1 MVVSAC
7 LRVKQENENF
17 SKKNYQQLTILLEE
31 FYHIWH
37 KFCLY
42 EENQKKHI
50 MNQKLFALVTAFVL
64 ISITSEA
71 QVSLKYKWETGAT
84 YRFQANQ
91 KDDITVSA
99 MGMNMN
105 DIFNTETVFSLKVS
119 DVLAD
124 GKAQG
129 VLFIESF
136 QVTNKSGALVASLK
150 DIPNEAL
157 KSIVEVDTSG
167 KFTFKKIVYLIV
179 EDGRNMLVSAEAKA
193 GQNSASGSAQI
204 GDQKLSV
211 HAEFDPKSGTI
222 KAGYSMETVKKPSLK
237 TVKVT
242 KDAQKIDVLPLTFLD
257 MLVLPE
263 ETITPGDSYQV
274 KMMEYV
280 FTTKVQEITSDL
292 ASLALNIKT
301 DRSQGS
307 STDHMDS
314 MMGDMGGT
322 DMVGGMSMDMSGGA
336 PKTDI
341 NGDIFYTFDIDKGIF
356 NNLSGTI
363 TNKVKGMGLNMT
375 GVTTLKLILL

>member
-1 MVVSAC
+1 
-7 LRVKQENENF
+7 
-17 SKKNYQQLTILLEE
+17 
-31 FYHIWH
+31 
-37 KFCLY
+37 
-42 EENQKKHI
+42 
-50 MNQKLFALVTAFVL
+50 MNQKLFAIVTAFVL

-71 QVSLKYKWETGAT
+71 QVSLKYKWESGAT

-91 KDDITVSA
+91 KDDITMSA

-222 KAGYSMETVKKPSLK
+222 RAGYSMETVKKPTLK

-307 STDHMDS
+307 STDHMDG

-341 NGDIFYTFDIDKGIF
+341 NGDVYYTFDIDKGIF

>member
-1 MVVSAC
+1 M
-7 LRVKQENENF
+7 K
-17 SKKNYQQLTILLEE
+17 
-31 FYHIWH
+31 
-37 KFCLY
+37 
-42 EENQKKHI
+42 
-50 MNQKLFALVTAFVL
+50 QKLFLILAAFVL
-64 ISITSEA
+64 ASFTSEA
-71 QVSLKYKWETGAT
+71 QVSLKYKWESGTT
-84 YRFQANQ
+84 YRFKANQ
-91 KDDITVSA
+91 KDDITMSA

-119 DVLAD
+119 NVLAN
-124 GKAQG
+124 GKAEG
-129 VLFIESF
+129 ILFIESF
-136 QVTNKSGALVASLK
+136 KVTNKSGATVASLK

-157 KSIVEVDTSG
+157 KSIVEVDTKG

-193 GQNSASGSAQI
+193 GQNSASGSAQV

-222 KAGYSMETVKKPSLK
+222 KAGYSMETVKKPALK
-237 TVKVT
+237 TVKVK
-242 KDAQKIDVLPLTFLD
+242 KDAQKIDVLPLAFLD

-263 ETITPGDSYQV
+263 ETITPGSSFQV

-280 FTTKVQEITSDL
+280 FTTKAREITNDI
-292 ASLALNIKT
+292 ASLDLNIKT

-307 STDHMDS
+307 STDQMDN
-314 MMGDMGGT
+314 MMGDMGST
-322 DMVGGMSMDMSGGA
+322 DMGGGMSMDMGGGA

-341 NGDIFYTFDIDKGIF
+341 NGDIFYKFDINKGIF

-375 GVTTLKLILL
+375 GITTLKLILL